1 MLRVLLNANQSVFDR
16 WSFVINM
23 LEPVEW
29 RCWVTMLLCL
39 LQYITEKDGVIVDRR
54 VEKRQTKVTTVE
66 NNEEDDM
73 DYDQVWWLAPGVI
86 IMPGAM
92 MTRQVVAR

>member
-1 MLRVLLNANQSVFDR
+1 
-16 WSFVINM
+16 
-23 LEPVEW
+23 
-29 RCWVTMLLCL
+29 MLLCL

-73 DYDQVWWLAPGVI
+73 DYDQV
-86 IMPGAM
+86 
-92 MTRQVVAR
+92 